1 MITMSHEEV
10 LETIPFMFVCETR
23 EGARWN
29 SGTRRRLWNEQ
40 FTKQEQAACA
50 RLFKMAMS
58 GRLFA
63 VFLMLFGWIS
73 LHIGCGSSLASF
85 VKCFDWGGVTV

>member
-1 MITMSHEEV
+1 MIIMSHDEV
-10 LETIPFMFVCETR
+10 LETIPVMFVCETR

-50 RLFKMAMS
+50 SLFKMAHDWALIRGVPDVVRMDQ
-58 GRLFA
+58 GTYWLWIKLGEFCE
-63 VFLMLFGWIS
+63 ML
-73 LHIGCGSSLASF
+73 
-85 VKCFDWGGVTV
+85 

>member
-1 MITMSHEEV
+1 MIIMSHDEV

-40 FTKQEQAACA
+40 FTKHEWALIRGVPDVVRMDQSTYWLWIKLGEFCE
-50 RLFKMAMS
+50 
-58 GRLFA
+58 
-63 VFLMLFGWIS
+63 ML
-73 LHIGCGSSLASF
+73 
-85 VKCFDWGGVTV
+85 